1 MTEDL
6 SSTIHRLFILMY
18 SLAIAMAIFVSVSSA
33 IVTDYWRE
41 DINGCILYA
50 SVEEPKRNANSS
62 DWTMHGS
69 DISVCNYVT
78 FMPVFMIFIALICI
92 VFHLRS
98 LYCQRC
104 WRAEEGKSDFWDII
118 VRAIIALCGC
128 MTFTALVL
136 ACIVTHGHDI
146 TCYGLRDYVSEQGLS
161 PWMGIS
167 ESQIHD
173 LFSRLDC
180 GFFYSALDF
189 GLQIGGNQDKGLID
203 SNAALEVTMATGWF
217 QFFFWLGLTL
227 ANTWLAH
234 RLKVDLIKPL
244 PDLSTMFS
252 K

>member
-136 ACIVTHGHDI
+136 ACIVTHGNLFEFD
-146 TCYGLRDYVSEQGLS
+146 CKLVLRSRFNFNAML
-161 PWMGIS
+161 IS
-167 ESQIHD
+167 MQ
-173 LFSRLDC
+173 R
-180 GFFYSALDF
+180 
-189 GLQIGGNQDKGLID
+189 
-203 SNAALEVTMATGWF
+203 T
-217 QFFFWLGLTL
+217 TL
-227 ANTWLAH
+227 AW
-234 RLKVDLIKPL
+234 VVLIGIVK
-244 PDLSTMFS
+244 
-252 K
+252 